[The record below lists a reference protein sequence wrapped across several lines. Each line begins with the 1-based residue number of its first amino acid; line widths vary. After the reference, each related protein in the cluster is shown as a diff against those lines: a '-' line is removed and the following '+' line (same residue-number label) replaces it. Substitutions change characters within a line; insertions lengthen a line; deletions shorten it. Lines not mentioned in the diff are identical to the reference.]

1 MITPNEDSLMDAY
14 DHMRTHT
21 DPYSPFYDVTHCA
34 HGVSFENGCEEC
46 EEEFLETQRNEAQAV
61 MQVYRELYQEKYE
74 QEGL

>member
-46 EEEFLETQRNEAQAV
+46 EEEFLETQRNEAQTVAKL
-61 MQVYRELYQEKYE
+61 MDDHTGRKWQKA
-74 QEGL
+74 GL